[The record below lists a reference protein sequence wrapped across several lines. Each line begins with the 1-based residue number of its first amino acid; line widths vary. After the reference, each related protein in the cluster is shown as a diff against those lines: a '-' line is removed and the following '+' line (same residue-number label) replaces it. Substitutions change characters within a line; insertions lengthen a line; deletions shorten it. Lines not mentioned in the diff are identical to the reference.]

1 MTAVSVALVRY
12 GHLSLIPGEPDEP
25 DIYAHV
31 WREGWRACW
40 SITAGRNGVT
50 LTHGTTWTRGG
61 ALVQANAAAQHPGLS
76 AQISRR
82 GGAR

>member
-1 MTAVSVALVRY
+1 MTTAVSVTVVLDRA
-12 GHLSLIPGEPDEP
+12 PEP

-31 WREGWRACW
+31 WRDGWRACW

-61 ALVQANAAAQHPGLS
+61 ALVQAHTAAQHPGLS

-82 GGAR
+82 GGQS